1 MKPLPLN
8 SSVCVISA
16 RRYGDAI
23 MNAAILKQAAIA
35 RPDIQWIIW
44 TKPDFVALFK
54 LMGFEHIITAQFPIA
69 GGHKKLLNG
78 GWKMLAS
85 SVIQLRKL
93 KIDASI
99 DFIGDAREAF
109 FGAIINSKNH
119 YSPKWG
125 DQHWMRNLIWNI
137 PIVSVN
143 YLPIASNDDQVYKF
157 IPDLLSKILGISIN
171 AESKRHSPI
180 PNPNPNPNPK
190 IAFHPFS
197 SQSFKRWPT
206 ANWEALAERLS
217 NNELDPIILCSKPE
231 LKEAQLEFSHSTCSL
246 PIHSCA
252 SIEDLIG
259 QINTIDLLIGV
270 DSFLVHL
277 ASALGKRTIVINTG
291 NKPHWWQPPNSIA
304 LGQSGDCSSYPCM
317 NEPICLGK
325 VSESSCVKSI
335 TPDSVFKAVGRSLP
349 TDSLSNLA

>member
-137 PIVSVN
+137 PVVSVN

-171 AESKRHSPI
+171 AESKPHPFI
-180 PNPNPNPNPK
+180 PNPNPK

-217 NNELDPIILCSKPE
+217 KDGLDPIILCSKPE

-252 SIEDLIG
+252 SIEDLIE

-304 LGQSGDCSSYPCM
+304 LGQSGDCPSYPCM